1 MRKAKT
7 EDVAMIP
14 GNNVYGE
21 IIAPHG
27 LETVLRAVEPLA
39 TGGRAYIYRSS
50 YSGAETLHLVSDQV
64 NFESDPLGAGE
75 HLFNGGVGGSLDG
88 VVDFVRALSDALHKA
103 GIEHRFEVYDDEHN
117 LVQEVTA

>member
-1 MRKAKT
+1 MCVKSGTYRILDLPLATRCFQMLTHDSPLLDRPCRHHLPADTMRKAKT

-50 YSGAETLHLVSDQV
+50 YSGAETLHLV
-64 NFESDPLGAGE
+64 
-75 HLFNGGVGGSLDG
+75 
-88 VVDFVRALSDALHKA
+88 
-103 GIEHRFEVYDDEHN
+103 
-117 LVQEVTA
+117 